1 MLGLAGYA
9 FVVYG
14 CRCQVCDRVVVWL
27 LLLVCIMLCLWLCL
41 GVVACV
47 CFAAGYC
54 CVVCVFLFGWLVM
67 VCVLWVVCILF
78 VMVGFAG
85 GLLSWFDWLIP
96 SGLGLCCALLFCG
109 LFGCY

>member
-1 MLGLAGYA
+1 MS
-9 FVVYG
+9 
-14 CRCQVCDRVVVWL
+14 
-27 LLLVCIMLCLWLCL
+27 CLWLCL
-41 GVVACV
+41 GVVDCV

-67 VCVLWVVCILF
+67 VCGFVGGLYIVCYGWVCW
-78 VMVGFAG
+78 